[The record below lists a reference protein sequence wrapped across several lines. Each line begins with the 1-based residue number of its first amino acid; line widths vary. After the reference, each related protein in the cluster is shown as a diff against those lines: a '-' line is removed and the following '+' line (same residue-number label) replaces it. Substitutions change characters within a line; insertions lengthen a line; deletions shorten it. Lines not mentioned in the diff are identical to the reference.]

1 MADLRDDDVTPEA
14 VRARHAFAGRFT
26 GADLRALAIDADPGA
41 YAGNVERLF
50 GAIQLP
56 LGLAGPLRL
65 NGEHAR
71 GEFLVP
77 LATTEGTLVASYNR
91 GMKAIAECGGARV
104 RVTKNEI
111 YSSFTLVA
119 GSAAAVEALRDWIEA
134 HQPLIAQTVAGVT
147 RHGTYLRSECTPWG
161 FRLVVNLVYDPAE
174 AMGINMITDASFAV
188 AGLLAGRHPGTDVH
202 FPSAFQA
209 DKKATF
215 YGFHRG
221 RGRSVTADVTISAA
235 VLEGTLRSSAD
246 AILRYHLNNVDT
258 ARVLGGQ
265 GFNMHVANG
274 VTALALA
281 TGQDPA
287 YVGESANANLIVEA
301 AAGGLYFSLGIPSLY
316 VGTVGGGTGLPTAR
330 PCLQMLGCSGKG
342 SALKLAEIFAGTC
355 LAGEISV
362 LAAIASKRFVA
373 AHNRLGRNRPAGP

>member
-1 MADLRDDDVTPEA
+1 MAEPVDDDFTPEA

-26 GADLRALAIDADPGA
+26 GVDLRALALGSDPRE
-41 YAGNVERLF
+41 YEGNVERLF
-50 GAIQLP
+50 GVIELP
-56 LGLAGPLRL
+56 LGLAGPLKL
-65 NGEHAR
+65 LGEHAR
-71 GEFLVP
+71 GDFLVP
-77 LATTEGTLVASYNR
+77 LATTEGTLVASYSR
-91 GMKAIAECGGARV
+91 GMKAIGECGGTRV

-119 GSAAAVEALRDWIEA
+119 DSAASVEALVAWIDGN
-134 HQPLIAQTVAGVT
+134 QPAIGQTVARVT
-147 RHGTYLRSECTPWG
+147 RHGTYLRSECTPYG
-161 FRLVVNLVYDPAE
+161 SRLIVNLVYDPAE

-188 AGLLAGRHPGTDVH
+188 ASLIAGRHGRTDFF

-221 RGRSVTADVTISAA
+221 RGRSVTADVTISSA
-235 VLEGTLRSSAD
+235 VIERTLRSSVD
-246 AILRYHLNNVDT
+246 AIHRYHLNNLDI
-258 ARVLGGQ
+258 ARVLGGY
-265 GFNMHVANG
+265 GFNMQVANG

-287 YVGESANANLIVEA
+287 YVGESANANLVVETTRD
-301 AAGGLYFSLGIPSLY
+301 GLYFSLSIPSLY

-330 PCLQMLGCSGKG
+330 PCLEMLGCAGKG

-373 AHNRLGRNRPAGP
+373 AHNRLGRNRPPTR